1 MLSNDSRSYIE
12 ASVPVLREHGNAITK
27 VFYENLFTSHP
38 ELKNIF
44 NMGNQ
49 ANGAQQQSLAAAVFA
64 YASNIDSLENL
75 TPVVRRI
82 AHKHASLG
90 IKPEQYPIV
99 GNHLLGAIKQTLGD
113 AATPTLLKAWEE
125 AYGMLA
131 DTLISFEK
139 TITDDSGK
147 PLGKMIKARIS
158 GITIQSEYVKSF
170 ELTPVDEP
178 LPHFLPGQYISV
190 LAKFA
195 DGSRQLRQYSLSD
208 STDKPYLRISVK
220 RETGAATPEGQVS
233 NWLHEHL
240 ASGQEIEISHP
251 YGDFTPDIMSDKP
264 IILISAG
271 IGITPMIATLNEIAA
286 RNPTKRV
293 IFAHLARRRSQ
304 HSHMEDLLN
313 AFQRME
319 HLDAVTFYKSPGEAD
334 NLGTNTIQGNFDV
347 SKLPKFDISQTSIF
361 ICGPGPFMKDIIRV
375 FSALGVPSINIHRE
389 VFGPDLLDLYL

>member
-1 MLSNDSRSYIE
+1 MLSAESKSYIQ
-12 ASVPVLREHGNAITK
+12 ASVPVLKEHGNAITK
-27 VFYENLFTSHP
+27 VFYENLFTAHP

-64 YASNIDSLENL
+64 YASNIDNLENI

-99 GNHLLGAIKQTLGD
+99 GEHLLGAIKQILGD
-113 AATPTLLKAWEE
+113 NATSPLLKAWED

-147 PLGKMIKARIS
+147 PLGKMLKMKVS
-158 GITIQSEYVKSF
+158 GISIQSEFVKSYQLIPL
-170 ELTPVDEP
+170 EGPVP
-178 LPHFLPGQYISV
+178 KFQPGQYISV
-190 LAKFA
+190 RAEFP
-195 DGSRQLRQYSLSD
+195 DGKQQLRQYSLSD

-220 RETGAATPEGQVS
+220 REVGASTPEGQVS
-233 NWLHEHL
+233 NWLHDQVQI
-240 ASGQEIEISHP
+240 GREIFCSYP

-271 IGITPMIATLNEIAA
+271 IGITPMIATLNEISL
-286 RNPTKRV
+286 RNPSKRV
-293 IFAHLARRRSQ
+293 IFAHLARRRAQ
-304 HSHMEDLLN
+304 HSHLEDLLN
-313 AFQRME
+313 AFERMDN
-319 HLDAVTFYKSPGEAD
+319 LDAVTFYKSPNDTD
-334 NLGTNTIQGNFDV
+334 NLGASTIEGNFDI
-347 SKLPKFDISQTSIF
+347 SKLPKFDISKTSIF
-361 ICGPGPFMKDIIRV
+361 ICGPSQFMKDIIRV
-375 FSALGVPSINIHRE
+375 FSTLGVPRINIHRE